1 MRGGAINYFPLQDTI
16 QNADDL
22 ERNVHFI
29 NVVGHGNLTGQ
40 VFMVPENTYIL
51 FMGAAGFPIFRRP
64 FQLPPLRNYRF
75 LNTGETPAE
84 WYERTYAAIRDRSF
98 FRDML
103 FKNNAPYAPDTTA
116 IYEPG
121 DILQDLSLTFVNPS
135 PPYLLM
141 GVWNCPIPA
150 ELGDRFESINGTI
163 RVAGEDVDELKH
175 ELSRE
180 LYKQRQ
186 DLLWSRQGSPPENI
200 EQQQR
205 IDELSAKIEKLE
217 GIRNREILRG
227 QALQDTLVRE
237 PNNKILSGM
246 GLDDSNHSSLSEVIK
261 KLGNAFDASKP
272 IRFIVVEA
280 CRSIGGPGMNTVA
293 EEALNRPNSRS
304 LIMRL
309 MKNNQEGKNIERE
322 VLSLVKAYEQS
333 AQQRRRTSLSVRRT
347 NSAAAAAA
355 EAAGGGG
362 GGAAAAG
369 GAAAGGGGGGAPTV
383 YITPSFRFTV
393 QDLERV
399 ADKVPNGQLFLE
411 QLTGNNTVSLDELE
425 TALEDYIRPNHDLIT
440 ADVKRLVSGL
450 MPQHQFSP
458 RELVTYSEGPYHTQ
472 TAIIVEPISEKGY
485 ILYRVLM
492 HEGYSRILDITV
504 EPTSL
509 SKGFKQFD
517 KERLDEILLET
528 GVDSNAVIDAAEAST
543 VARLEGAQAAE
554 REFAAG
560 LPPYKVKNRL
570 SSGGSR
576 KTHRKTHRR
585 ANRRANRKTRRR

>member
-1 MRGGAINYFPLQDTI
+1 MRGGAINYFPLQDSI
-16 QNADDL
+16 ENADDL

-64 FQLPPLRNYRF
+64 FQLPSLRNYRF
-75 LNTGETPAE
+75 LNTGETPAQ
-84 WYERTYAAIRDRSF
+84 WYQRTYAAIRDRTF

-121 DILQDLSLTFVNPS
+121 DIIQDLTLTFVNPN

-150 ELGDRFESINGTI
+150 ELGDTFESINGTI

-180 LYKQRQ
+180 QYKKG
-186 DLLWSRQGSPPENI
+186 QGIIRGLQLPPQEKI
-200 EQQQR
+200 ELQQK
-205 IDELSAKIEKLE
+205 IDELSVKIEKIE
-217 GIRNREILRG
+217 GIQNRESIRG
-227 QALQDTLVRE
+227 RALQDTLARE
-237 PNNKILSGM
+237 PNNKVIAMS
-246 GLDDSNHSSLSEVIK
+246 LDDATGSSLSEVIK
-261 KLGNAFDASKP
+261 KLGNAFDDSKP

-293 EEALNRPNSRS
+293 DEALDSAISRS

-322 VLSLVKAYEQS
+322 VLALVKAYEQR
-333 AQQRRRTSLSVRRT
+333 AQQRRRASLSVRRT

-355 EAAGGGG
+355 EAAAGGGGGG
-362 GGAAAAG
+362 GGAAA
-369 GAAAGGGGGGAPTV
+369 GGGGGAPTV

-411 QLTGNNTVSLDELE
+411 QLMGNNTVSLDELE
-425 TALEDYIRPNHDLIT
+425 TALEDYIRPSHNLIT

-458 RELVTYSEGPYHTQ
+458 RELVTYFEGPFHTQ
-472 TAIIVEPISEKGY
+472 TAIIVEPISDEGY
-485 ILYRVLM
+485 IKYRVLM
-492 HEGYSRILDITV
+492 HEGYSRILDTTV

-509 SKGFKQFD
+509 RKGFKQFD

-543 VARLEGAQAAE
+543 VARLEEARAEE

-560 LPPYKVKNRL
+560 LQPYKVKNTL

-576 KTHRKTHRR
+576 KTRRR
-585 ANRRANRKTRRR
+585 AKRRANRKTRHR